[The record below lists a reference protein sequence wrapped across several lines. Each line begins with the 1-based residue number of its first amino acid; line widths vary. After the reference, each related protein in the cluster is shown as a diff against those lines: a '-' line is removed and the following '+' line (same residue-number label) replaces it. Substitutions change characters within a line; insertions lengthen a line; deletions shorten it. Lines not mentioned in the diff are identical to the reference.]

1 MIGSEFLDYASKLHV
16 ATYVGVEDFADKFNF
31 LITVMVLLLCA
42 TVVTVKQY
50 MLKPISCYIATEVG
64 GRNLLDYVENYCWV
78 QGTIPISYAGNVP
91 ENDEQWAKLES
102 QKLLYYQ
109 WVPFVLG
116 LQCILFYIP
125 RIIWQMICY
134 NRTGTDLQHL
144 INLASEAA
152 HATSDKRAETVK
164 HLAKSLEQLLFQ
176 RCAIKEDKDNRRRR
190 RSQNIPAGPDET
202 ALSAPEHLS
211 YFRRVFRY
219 RSTFITPVYLFIK
232 LLYLTNALGQ
242 LFLMQRFL
250 GLGREGEPFGLQILR
265 NIAEGRDWQMTLIFP
280 RVAFCYAK
288 VKNLG
293 ARDNAVTAQCA
304 LPVNMLNEKIYIF
317 LWWWVL
323 LAACLTLFSIF
334 IWLSKVVGRMTN
346 LAYVAKSLR
355 LSRGPAMA
363 LNDKEVRYFASAFLR
378 HDGVFMV
385 RMIAANAGDLLAADL
400 LRELWDDFQSRVA
413 DLQHDPLTNRLRPP
427 PLPAKMPSA
436 PWKSVA
442 FEPNDEKAEKSS
454 MGAGTGD
461 GAGSTGGFEMQPLTV
476 NRAGLVPYMPP
487 QPEPTAPNRLLF
499 NV

>member
-1 MIGSEFLDYASKLHV
+1 MIGSEFLDYVSKLHV

-31 LITVMVLLLCA
+31 LITVMVLLLCT

-78 QGTIPISYAGNVP
+78 QGTIPISYSGNVP
-91 ENDEQWAKLES
+91 ENEDQWAKLED

-116 LQCILFYIP
+116 LQCILFYVP

-144 INLASEAA
+144 INLASQAA
-152 HATSDKRAETVK
+152 HATSDKREETIK

-176 RCAIKEDKDNRRRR
+176 RCALKEDRARR
-190 RSQNIPAGPDET
+190 RSRRSRSGGGAAGPQDNP
-202 ALSAPEHLS
+202 LPAPEHLS
-211 YFRRVFRY
+211 YFQRVFRY
-219 RSTFITPVYLFIK
+219 RSTFITPAYLFIK
-232 LLYLTNALGQ
+232 LLYLGNALGQ

-250 GLGREGEPFGLQILR
+250 GLGREGEPFGLQLLR

-334 IWLSKVVGRMTN
+334 IWLSKIVGRMSN
-346 LAYVAKSLR
+346 LAYVARSLR
-355 LSRGPAMA
+355 LSKGPAVTF
-363 LNDKEVRYFASAFLR
+363 DDTEVRQFAGAFLR

-385 RMIAANAGDLLAADL
+385 RMIAANAGDLMAADL
-400 LRELWDDFQSRVA
+400 LRELWDDFQTRVA
-413 DLQHDPLTNRLRPP
+413 DPQHNPLTNRLRTPPP
-427 PLPAKMPSA
+427 PLKMPSA
-436 PWKSVA
+436 PWEKVGGNSGSV
-442 FEPNDEKAEKSS
+442 
-454 MGAGTGD
+454 GAVDGD
-461 GAGSTGGFEMQPLTV
+461 AANGDAGANYGFEMQPLTES
-476 NRAGLVPYMPP
+476 RSRHVPYEPP
-487 QPEPTAPNRLLF
+487 QLGPSAPHREF
-499 NV
+499 SKV

>member
-176 RCAIKEDKDNRRRR
+176 HREYRTGWATKVRKVCYKVCRLFYISKRL
-190 RSQNIPAGPDET
+190 GT
-202 ALSAPEHLS
+202 HL
-211 YFRRVFRY
+211 FG
-219 RSTFITPVYLFIK
+219 TYLFIK
-232 LLYLTNALGQ
+232 LLYLANSVGQ
-242 LFLMQRFL
+242 LYLMQNFL
-250 GLGREGEPFGLQILR
+250 GLNSSQYTYLGAAIATNILT
-265 NIAEGRDWQMTLIFP
+265 GRDWQVTLVFP
-280 RVAFCYAK
+280 RVGFCVVPIRHLVGPVYA
-288 VKNLG
+288 
-293 ARDNAVTAQCA
+293 TAQCA
-304 LPVNMLNEKIYIF
+304 LPMNMLNERIYMF
-317 LWWWVL
+317 LWFWVL
-323 LAACLTLFSIF
+323 LSAFLTAISIPMWF
-334 IWLSKVVGRMTN
+334 MRMAYEKSRTNFVRRFLRVGYDEENRYSSKDRCM
-346 LAYVAKSLR
+346 VAKFTR
-355 LSRGPAMA
+355 Q
-363 LNDKEVRYFASAFLR
+363 FLR
-378 HDGVFMV
+378 HDGIFLLRMV
-385 RMIAANAGDLLAADL
+385 AINAGELIAAEIVHKLWEIYKQKYYNRDFNVPDANEEENDSAWGGGGDSDAVRHHGPNGSAIVLMERGNA
-400 LRELWDDFQSRVA
+400 
-413 DLQHDPLTNRLRPP
+413 LTQRPSP
-427 PLPAKMPSA
+427 PSA
-436 PWKSVA
+436 PSHSPGLYKGKASV
-442 FEPNDEKAEKSS
+442 EDAENEEQSLRK
-454 MGAGTGD
+454 
-461 GAGSTGGFEMQPLTV
+461 QYL
-476 NRAGLVPYMPP
+476 
-487 QPEPTAPNRLLF
+487 
-499 NV
+499 